1 MGWGEAGC
9 FWGGTVEVGTVID
22 FIALCRF
29 PSSSCQ
35 EKKKKK
41 EKSIRMVRKVNF
53 KKTSLFFKKYP

>member
-41 EKSIRMVRKVNF
+41 EKSIRMVRKVIF
-53 KKTSLFFKKYP
+53 